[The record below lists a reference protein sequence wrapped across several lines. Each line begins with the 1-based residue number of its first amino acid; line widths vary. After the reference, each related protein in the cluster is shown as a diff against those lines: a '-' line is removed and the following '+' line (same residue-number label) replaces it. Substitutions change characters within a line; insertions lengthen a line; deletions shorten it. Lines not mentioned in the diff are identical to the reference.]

1 MKLKKKKGVIIN
13 ISERSFL
20 EGKWTGRKI
29 HNTFQSLEYRTHKPC
44 LTAASWTQDRFGTA
58 MKTLVPQEPT
68 LLLYH
73 FFHPCFFKMDTS
85 PSHSISVLL
94 RLWGLGKETPFS
106 GSPGRQD
113 VLLAALQVQVWNTS
127 VVWLKPDQ
135 EQPLPWNWLYYPQ
148 QKRLHWNE
156 NLGYSSLSSSIPL
169 SLGLSETPLEC
180 QELPLGT
187 QRLTSPSSW

>member
-1 MKLKKKKGVIIN
+1 M
-13 ISERSFL
+13 
-20 EGKWTGRKI
+20 
-29 HNTFQSLEYRTHKPC
+29 
-44 LTAASWTQDRFGTA
+44 
-58 MKTLVPQEPT
+58 
-68 LLLYH
+68 
-73 FFHPCFFKMDTS
+73 
-85 PSHSISVLL
+85 
-94 RLWGLGKETPFS
+94 ETPVS

-127 VVWLKPDQ
+127 VVWLKTGQ
-135 EQPLPWNWLYYPQ
+135 EQPLPWKWLYHPQ

-187 QRLTSPSSW
+187 QSLTFTKIITFKLITTSRTVCTCSFQLLQGSCLSLSPCKAGFQWYWDLKRGSSSGALNSGKRELILFFSCHKLPGNHNSGKALLTAPH